1 MWAHPSVVCGW
12 WGRVSLLP
20 AGTVQ
25 KALERRRVATT
36 FKGCNGLLFTPG
48 RCSEG
53 PTWVCGAP
61 CWGCPGK
68 GPAPVPGQPERGVA
82 PPAPPGRRVPVCGA
96 GARQISQ
103 WAERVFGALWRCL
116 DGPLQAGS
124 ESSKTAKLLKE
135 HQKKKKRESRVC
147 LGTQLVGREPAVGS
161 AGARTWK
168 VPGLGPAYHGVS
180 TGAVLATR
188 PGTPCSPKMILTV
201 SFTEKQAE
209 PKYEKCW
216 GANNEVNTAW
226 YVKTSHRLG
235 VFSLLL
241 CPGGKGHR
249 SLAQSLPCSARGM
262 GGQRLTR
269 LLLNK
274 QNGVRKL
281 NCAEVQ
287 LLPALT
293 RGKRHSSAVTES
305 AGCRRVF
312 LTRNLCAR
320 SDAA

>member
-1 MWAHPSVVCGW
+1 M
-12 WGRVSLLP
+12 
-20 AGTVQ
+20 
-25 KALERRRVATT
+25 
-36 FKGCNGLLFTPG
+36 
-48 RCSEG
+48 
-53 PTWVCGAP
+53 
-61 CWGCPGK
+61 
-68 GPAPVPGQPERGVA
+68 
-82 PPAPPGRRVPVCGA
+82 
-96 GARQISQ
+96 
-103 WAERVFGALWRCL
+103 
-116 DGPLQAGS
+116 
-124 ESSKTAKLLKE
+124 
-135 HQKKKKRESRVC
+135 
-147 LGTQLVGREPAVGS
+147 GS

-168 VPGLGPAYHGVS
+168 VPGLGPAHQGVS

-188 PGTPCSPKMILTV
+188 PGTPCSPKTILTV

-216 GANNEVNTAW
+216 GANNEVNTSW
-226 YVKTSHRLG
+226 YLKTSRRLG

-249 SLAQSLPCSARGM
+249 SLAQSLPRSTRGV

-269 LLLNK
+269 LLLNE

-287 LLPALT
+287 LLPAPT
-293 RGKRHSSAVTES
+293 RRALSRRRKRHSSAVTES

-312 LTRNLCAR
+312 LTRNLRAR